1 MERRTI
7 VAPFD
12 GVIAKLHRKEGEFLS
27 PVRPEV
33 VTLVDIDQLYAT
45 FSIPSAAAGTLEVG
59 KTYHVEIGGQVG
71 VNATLESVGV
81 QTDAE
86 SGTVRVKL
94 LIENRDHKLRAG
106 EPCVWNL

>member
-1 MERRTI
+1 M
-7 VAPFD
+7 VAN
-12 GVIAKLHRKEGEFLS
+12 LHRKEGEFLS

-33 VTLVDIDQLYAT
+33 VTLVDVDQLYAV
-45 FSIPSAAAGTLEVG
+45 FSIPSSAVNTLEVG
-59 KTYHVEIGGQVG
+59 KTYPLEIGGQVG
-71 VNATLESVGV
+71 VNAKLDSIGV

-94 LIENRDHKLRAG
+94 LIDNHELKLRAG